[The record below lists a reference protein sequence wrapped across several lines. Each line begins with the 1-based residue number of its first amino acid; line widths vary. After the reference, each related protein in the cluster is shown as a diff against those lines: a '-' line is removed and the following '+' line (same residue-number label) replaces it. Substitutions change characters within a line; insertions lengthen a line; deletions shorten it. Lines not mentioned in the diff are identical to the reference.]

1 MIMASQQMK
10 IKIGNKIRGIR
21 PGSEEYQRSIAAAL
35 SIRPGSEKFRKSKPI
50 VRRRRNHDESSQQEE
65 VEGDEINE
73 WMVNDNKNKKRG
85 NHKEAVDEPDKPRN
99 NYHILWRKT
108 NNNNCIRS
116 STRRNHNNYDNIN
129 GSSTTTTRNKSPLSG
144 RKRKLSECIT
154 ITTPSSMI
162 TIPLSLNNNKNNKR
176 RKLKSIAEIK
186 ESCLVQNTSYNP
198 RLASNL
204 SVCCLYLFTK
214 SLICRFFFFLVAD

>member
-10 IKIGNKIRGIR
+10 IKIRNKIRGIR
-21 PGSEEYQRSIAAAL
+21 PGSEEYQKSIAAAL

-50 VRRRRNHDESSQQEE
+50 VTRGRNHDESSSQQEE

-73 WMVNDNKNKKRG
+73 WMVND
-85 NHKEAVDEPDKPRN
+85 KEEIDEPDKPRN
-99 NYHILWRKT
+99 NYHILSRKT

-129 GSSTTTTRNKSPLSG
+129 GSSTRNKSPLSG